1 MTESLATRTEFR
13 RICISAIVVGLIVS
27 LWQAANNP
35 VVNDDGVLYLSMAE
49 AMAEGNW
56 EHVSRLFSKPFYP
69 ALIALTQLILS
80 GSFVTAAHIVNAML
94 SAVLIFAFLYTIYN
108 LGASSRLLIISA
120 SLVVLSPS
128 LIKYQH
134 MIIRDHGYIT
144 FLVMAIGSLFLYG
157 KMKKKRFLVAAA
169 VSIIA
174 AGLFRYEAVLFL
186 ASLPFIVYVSNTDKK
201 ISIYKLGTFVGIIVI
216 GGLAG
221 IYFWQLGT
229 GDIRSIGY
237 LSHIYDVKHAFLQ
250 SKTRIISEMVLG
262 KYNADS
268 ATLFFIS
275 GLMAILAASIIHRVT
290 VPLAAL
296 AIYGFNKSPQ
306 FRINYIRRTWIL
318 FAIISLLA
326 LVALLMMHHIV
337 VSRYALA
344 LVCLSLF
351 PAAYGLDYLF
361 DKPGN
366 MKTGVRNGIIIF
378 IGLFLVLSTVQRLY
392 KNNSEPHIVEAALW
406 ISDNVSDSAVIM
418 GNNSPLLYHA
428 GHSAL
433 DSDRTGT
440 VPNASRHLPWLKG
453 LKPEYL
459 ALEGKYGSSV
469 IDEIANKFPNR
480 TMLKE
485 FRHKNNVVLIYK
497 VNK

>member
-1 MTESLATRTEFR
+1 MTENLASKTDFR
-13 RICISAIVVGLIVS
+13 RICTIAIVVGLVIS
-27 LWQAANNP
+27 LWQAVNNP

-49 AMAEGNW
+49 AMVEGDW
-56 EHVSRLFSKPFYP
+56 DHVSRLFSKPFYP

-80 GSFVTAAHIVNAML
+80 VSFVTAAHVVNAML
-94 SAVLIFAFLYTIYN
+94 SAVLIFAFLYTIYH
-108 LGASSRLLIISA
+108 LGASTRLLLISA
-120 SLVVLSPS
+120 VLILLSPS
-128 LIKYQH
+128 LVKYQH

-157 KMKKKRFLVAAA
+157 KMKQRRFIIAAA
-169 VSIIA
+169 VSIIV

-186 ASLPFIVYVSNTDKK
+186 AALPLILYVSSSDRK
-201 ISIYKLGTFVGIIVI
+201 ISLYKLSALGGIIMI

-229 GDIRSIGY
+229 GDMRSLDY
-237 LSHIYDVKHAFLQ
+237 LSHIYDVKHAYLQ

-275 GLMAILAASIIHRVT
+275 GLLAILAVSIIHRIT
-290 VPLAAL
+290 VPLAAI
-296 AIYGFNKSPQ
+296 AIYGFNKSPA
-306 FRINYIRRTWIL
+306 FKINYIRRTWIL
-318 FAIISLLA
+318 FAIISLLS

-361 DKPGN
+361 DRPGN
-366 MKTGVRNGIIIF
+366 MKTGVRNGIVIF
-378 IGLFLVLSTVQRLY
+378 IGLFLVLSTAQKLFSR
-392 KNNSEPHIVEAALW
+392 NSESHIVEASAW
-406 ISDNVSDSAVIM
+406 ITENIADNAVIM
-418 GNNSPLLYHA
+418 GNSTPLLYHS
-428 GHSAL
+428 GHNAL
-433 DSDRTGT
+433 GKDRTGT
-440 VPNASRHLPWLKG
+440 APNASRHLPWLKG

-459 ALEGKYGSSV
+459 AVEGKAGSSAV
-469 IDEIANKFPNR
+469 NDTVKKYPGS
-480 TMLKE
+480 TLLKE
-485 FRHKNNVVLIYK
+485 FRHGKKMVLIYK
-497 VNK
+497 IN